1 MKKRIFTSLSELQQ
15 KSLGHIGMLSYQYS
29 NLCVKADG
37 SSLLSI
43 EMEEDGISYHIE
55 DLAHII
61 MHTEEG
67 DDDKIDLI
75 PKNGDDDIPMLSKGV
90 MEAHPE
96 FIQSVEEMEDENHML
111 RLTMPQVNDDRKKVL
126 EDAVN
131 LFHDECKAKMESVN
145 TFYTTAI
152 EVQLAG
158 ETKEVI
164 DEVNENVKT
173 IKDEFAKIREQYHT
187 DKLQEL
193 EDAYRRYIASTE
205 QSVAGSSTD
214 GTPSKLGQSLKM

>member
-1 MKKRIFTSLSELQQ
+1 MKKRILTSLSELQQ

-43 EMEEDGISYHIE
+43 EMEEDEISYHVE
-55 DLAHII
+55 DLAYII

-75 PKNGDDDIPMLSKGV
+75 PKNGDDDIPLLSKGV
-90 MEAHPE
+90 IEAHPE
-96 FIQSVEEMEDENHML
+96 FIQSVEEMEDENHLL
-111 RLTMPQVNDDRKKVL
+111 RLTMPVVNDDRKKVL
-126 EDAVN
+126 EDAIN
-131 LFHDECKAKMESVN
+131 LFHDECKAKMESIN
-145 TFYTTAI
+145 AFYTTAI

-173 IKDEFAKIREQYHT
+173 IKDEFAKIREQYYT

-193 EDAYRRYIASTE
+193 EDAYRRYVAGTE
-205 QSVAGSSTD
+205 QSAAGSSGD
-214 GTPSKLGQSLKM
+214 GTSVKLGQSLKM